1 MKKSQINCI
10 EFNDI
15 ISDIVTNP
23 VVMDMKKF
31 YQHYDCTCFDHCLS
45 VAFYSYLICKKLKLD
60 YKSMARAAMLHDLFL
75 YDWRVRQPDR
85 KGLHA
90 FKHPYVA
97 YKNASSLFDINDK
110 EKDIILKHMWPL
122 TVIPP
127 KYLES
132 YIITLVDKFCAL
144 QEAYNYYSKRAVA
157 KKQFRFASILILF
170 LFVHIP

>member
-85 KGLHA
+85 KGFHA

-122 TVIPP
+122 TIIPP

-144 QEAYNYYSKRAVA
+144 QEAYNYYSKRAIA